1 MLGIVNPFKFELPTY
16 LKYNIEKFQD
26 NIRFLEVVIQ
36 RGGLAKGI
44 AAMFFDGATCFFNQ
58 LPEPNETDKI
68 NKYYEYMTKMRQPPT
83 AVASMF
89 SATKCIKKI
98 INYKWFK

>member
-1 MLGIVNPFKFELPTY
+1 
-16 LKYNIEKFQD
+16 
-26 NIRFLEVVIQ
+26 
-36 RGGLAKGI
+36 
-44 AAMFFDGATCFFNQ
+44 MFFDGATCFFNQ

-83 AVASMF
+83 IVASMF